1 MEINVGGKLPKR
13 MIFYHK
19 RPINSAK
26 FFNIFLCKIIIIEF
40 LLIMDMILIFLVIFK
55 HNIQVLIN
63 IVIICMLLI
72 HIIISS
78 YIVM

>member
-26 FFNIFLCKIIIIEF
+26 FFNIFLCKIIEF